1 MAEQPTTLSLDTLFT
16 VTAGQTYTYEILG
29 ESVASLRADETIT
42 LGVPKATMDKLL
54 AYSSNWDSGRAYP
67 GSTGATGAQPSPA
80 VTLRLKSAV
89 GAWLDAL
96 THGLTGATAG
106 ASYAADSQTQYIVSG
121 DDSSSAQTL
130 LYHFQQL
137 GSFTYTDVAGG
148 AGTNYLDGI
157 PVEAIRNF
165 ERSPVSMELLS
176 DVTGDIVVIPEP
188 NATGS
193 DADPLKAAVQGLFEQ
208 AVAVPGM
215 VGKDGG
221 SAGDLS
227 GEPVSGGLY
236 ATLADVEA
244 ATNAGSTVDP
254 VYGVQWAADQTLGMF
269 VQFDLVKR
277 RQYNLSADL
286 STANA
291 GTAASISYGGVTFEL
306 AGELEVSAPQSKV
319 YQIILKTV
327 SDPA

>member
-1 MAEQPTTLSLDTLFT
+1 MAEEPTTLSLDTLFT

-29 ESVASLRADETIT
+29 ESVNNLAADETIT

-54 AYSSNWDSGRAYP
+54 AYSSNWDSGREYP
-67 GSTGATGAQPSPA
+67 GNTGATGSQPSPA

-106 ASYAADSQTQYIVSG
+106 ASYAADSVTQYTISG
-121 DDSSSAQTL
+121 DDSSTAQTL

-137 GSFTYTDVAGG
+137 SSFSYTDVAGG
-148 AGTNYLDGI
+148 GGTNYLDAI

-176 DVTGDIVVIPEP
+176 NVTGDIVVIPSP
-188 NATGS
+188 GALGS
-193 DADPLKAAVQGLFEQ
+193 DTNPLKAAVQGLFEQ

-215 VGKDGG
+215 VLKDGVD
-221 SAGDLS
+221 DLS
-227 GEPVSGGLY
+227 AEAVSGGAY
-236 ATLADVEA
+236 ATLGAVEA
-244 ATNAGSTVDP
+244 ATNAGSPGDP
-254 VYGVQWAADQTLGMF
+254 VYGVQWQPTQSLGMF
-269 VQFDLVKR
+269 VQFNMVKR
-277 RQYNLSADL
+277 RQYNLSTEL

-291 GTAASISYGGVTFEL
+291 GTTASISYGGVTFEL

-319 YQIILKTV
+319 YQIVLKTIA
-327 SDPA
+327 DPV